1 MSLLLCLFST
11 APQSSIPSEALK
23 AQPEQV
29 QSGRKSEACDRQLL
43 CWWWLLIGGSS
54 LYAGDGWQ
62 VVGDEY
68 GRDMHLKTELST
80 EVSDLREL
88 SDLTGNS
95 HSATNEGVVGELC
108 TM

>member
-1 MSLLLCLFST
+1 M
-11 APQSSIPSEALK
+11 
-23 AQPEQV
+23 
-29 QSGRKSEACDRQLL
+29 
-43 CWWWLLIGGSS
+43 
-54 LYAGDGWQ
+54 
-62 VVGDEY
+62 VGDEY